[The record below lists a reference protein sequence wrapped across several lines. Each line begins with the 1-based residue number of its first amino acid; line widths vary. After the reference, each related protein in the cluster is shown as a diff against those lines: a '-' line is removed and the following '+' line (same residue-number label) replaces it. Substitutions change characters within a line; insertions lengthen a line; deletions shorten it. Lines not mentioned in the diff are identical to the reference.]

1 MKATGIVRKI
11 DNLGRVVIP
20 KELRRNLNIDE
31 GTNLEIFVDRKGTV
45 ILKKYSPLAE
55 IDQIDDYVTTLA
67 KTTDCDAMVVDT
79 EKVIASSIDNV
90 DHKLGKGTLDALEQ
104 RKSILI
110 TKAGAGEICED
121 CHRENCKIESAV
133 ISPIIRHGDIFGA
146 VVLSSCDKT
155 LGDYEVTIA
164 RTAATIL
171 AKQAR
176 V

>member
-55 IDQIDDYVTTLA
+55 IDQIDDYVMTLSETTE
-67 KTTDCDAMVVDT
+67 CDAMIVDT

-90 DHKLGKGTLDALEQ
+90 NSRLGKGVLDALEQ
-104 RKSILI
+104 RKSVMIE
-110 TKAGAGEICED
+110 KAGTEEICKD
-121 CHRENCKIESAV
+121 CGSQKCNIQSAV
-133 ISPIIRHGDIFGA
+133 INPIIRHGDIFGA
-146 VVLSSCDKT
+146 ILLTSCDKT
-155 LGDYEVTIA
+155 LGDYEMTIA
-164 RTAATIL
+164 KTAATIL

>member
-55 IDQIDDYVTTLA
+55 IDQLEDYVKTLSETTE
-67 KTTDCDAMVVDT
+67 CDAMIADT
-79 EKVIASSIDNV
+79 ERVIASSLDNLN
-90 DHKLGKGTLDALEQ
+90 HKIGKGTMDAIEQ

-110 TKAGAGEICED
+110 QEAKAEEICKGCEQD
-121 CHRENCKIESAV
+121 NCNIQSAV
-133 ISPIIRHGDIFGA
+133 ITPIIRHGDIFGA
-146 VVLSSCDKT
+146 VILSSCDKT
-155 LGDYEVTIA
+155 LGDYEKTIA
-164 RTAATIL
+164 KTAANIL

>member
-20 KELRRNLNIDE
+20 KELRKNLNIDE

-55 IDQIDDYVTTLA
+55 IEQLGDYVKTLSETTE
-67 KTTDCDAMVVDT
+67 CDAMIVDT
-79 EKVIASSIDNV
+79 ERVIASSIDNLK
-90 DHKLGKGTLDALEQ
+90 HKLGKGVLDALEQ
-104 RKSILI
+104 RKSIKI
-110 TKAGAGEICED
+110 EEAQGDEICTGCEHD
-121 CHRENCKIESAV
+121 CSIKSAV

-155 LGDYEVTIA
+155 LGDYEQTIA
-164 RTAATIL
+164 RTASNIL

>member
-55 IDQIDDYVTTLA
+55 IDQIDDYVKTLA
-67 KTTDCDAMVVDT
+67 ETTECDAMIVDT

-90 DHKLGKGTLDALEQ
+90 NHKLGKGTLEALEQ

-110 TKAGAGEICED
+110 ENAGSDEICK
-121 CHRENCKIESAV
+121 NCGDGECPIKSAI

-146 VVLSSCDKT
+146 VVLSSAERT
-155 LGDYEVTIA
+155 LGDYEKTIA
-164 RTAATIL
+164 KTASTIL